1 MKIECPECSQRFD
14 VTEEFMGK
22 TVECGSCDNHF
33 KVTDDVEVKDKVKFY
48 PGEKHGAH
56 LERFAGAR
64 ASTEAATAS
73 SVAAAPV
80 EFAEAHY
87 QPDVDASRIGPP
99 SPARTIAAVVG
110 VSMMVAMIVV
120 FLFAGGKEG
129 AMRDME
135 TTNRFILVG
144 FAAIIGCFLVF
155 YGTAQNRGK
164 GMIACLLLGGGLQAM
179 PVVFPGNPLVVS
191 GGDIS
196 ASSFA
201 GGAGAS
207 ESARLPEASEKESY
221 LEKIGYFPVAEALE
235 LYPDKSVV
243 AVYVRNASQSVRGK
257 ISDFL
262 YVETGKLNRAT
273 SYNRGDMSD
282 SDLYGL
288 ILMVKQKKSL
298 DEIAI
303 LCNRFGE
310 VNKIHHEL
318 RVIDVT
324 VQRSK
329 VISLDPETSMDP
341 NSREFFRE
349 QLKALRSFDPAVN
362 IKAAKRLAGSEP
374 KVLRDDI
381 AKQMVQMLPLSQNE
395 LKLEL
400 IHALQVWSKPGDG
413 AETVVLEAVQAL
425 HQVGLVSKPAMSFLI
440 DRQVSGSELILIDLW
455 NSDPAAWSDHVQRL
469 GEGAQVLLLP
479 LLEEMDAVHIV
490 AAADILGKVG
500 ASSSIPYLE
509 SVIEKQKEGGQKSLK
524 AAIDE
529 IKKRS

>member
-1 MKIECPECSQRFD
+1 

-22 TVECGSCDNHF
+22 TVECGSCDNRF

-56 LERFAGAR
+56 LERFASSR
-64 ASTEAATAS
+64 ASAGAAAAS
-73 SVAAAPV
+73 SSATVSV
-80 EFAEAHY
+80 GFSEAHY
-87 QPDVDASRIGPP
+87 QPDVDIARIGPP
-99 SPARTIAAVVG
+99 RPARTIAAIVG
-110 VSMMVAMIVV
+110 VCMMLVVIVV
-120 FLFAGGKEG
+120 FLFAGGMEG
-129 AMRDME
+129 SMRDME
-135 TTNRFILVG
+135 TSNRFILVG
-144 FAAIIGCFLVF
+144 FTAILGCFLVF
-155 YGTAQNRGK
+155 YGTAQNRAK
-164 GMIACLLLGGGLQAM
+164 GMIVCLLLGGGLLAM

-191 GGDIS
+191 GGGS
-196 ASSFA
+196 AEPSLVEDVAVS
-201 GGAGAS
+201 GS
-207 ESARLPEASEKESY
+207 PEVSEKESY
-221 LEKIGYFPVAEALE
+221 LEEIGYFPVAEALE
-235 LYPDKSVV
+235 VYPDTSVV
-243 AVYVRNASQSVRGK
+243 AVFVRNASQTVRGRV
-257 ISDFL
+257 SDYL
-262 YVETGKLNRAT
+262 YVETGKLSRAT

-288 ILMVKQKKSL
+288 ILMVKQKKSI

-329 VISLDPETSMDP
+329 VISLDPETSLDP

-381 AKQMVQMLPLSQNE
+381 AKQMVQMLPMSQNE

-413 AETVVLEAVQAL
+413 AAPVVLEAVQVL

-440 DRQVSGSELILIDLW
+440 DRQVNGSELILMDLW
-455 NSDPAAWSDHVQRL
+455 NGDPAAWSDHVQRL

-500 ASSSIPYLE
+500 AASSIPYLE
-509 SVIEKQKEGGQKSLK
+509 SVSEKQEEGGQKSLK